1 MPNNFDANFKI
12 VPTMTPE
19 QKEDVRKIYEAEDL
33 SGLTLVQRALIYRQ
47 IACEVTNGKQVAKN
61 T

>member
-19 QKEDVRKIYEAEDL
+19 QKDEVSKIYESTDL
-33 SGLTLVQRALIYRQ
+33 SGLTLVQRALVYRQ
-47 IACEVTNGKQVAKN
+47 IACEVTSNKKPA
-61 T
+61 